1 MHLEHGFIHR
11 RISLF
16 ATRRYRPEEV
26 LVLMRGVTPPIWL
39 VFCSHRVLLSST
51 DARSLAAELVAIYH
65 NDLVDLP
72 PDDGWAEDTARA
84 EEEARAHMEA
94 ESSSD
99 EEYVTSDE
107 DLVYERE
114 FYI

>member
-1 MHLEHGFIHR
+1 MHLEHGPNR
-11 RISLF
+11 RVIPLQG
-16 ATRRYRPEEV
+16 TQRYRPEEV
-26 LVLMRGVTPPIWL
+26 CALMAGVTRPIWI
-39 VFCSHRVLLSST
+39 VLAGQRMRLSTVST
-51 DARSLAAELVAIYH
+51 RRLAATLVSVYH

-107 DLVYERE
+107 DLVYEHE
-114 FYI
+114 VYI